1 MQVDCVSIC
10 YLPRLPSHSWKERI
24 PTVAL
29 QFTGTRCNYCL
40 DYPCILYTAL
50 RISCGLFLCTSA
62 TLAPVAPVHSDL
74 APVRQLPH
82 QVLSAPGLG
91 QPPLPNLCSL
101 LGFGTGTKLVGS
113 SQLHCPVLNYVGT
126 YLQMHGRD
134 SGINCEITGNFCTSA
149 ARKCTDFRRDFQPEH
164 TGTYLGLSGEAQ
176 HYRTRFATLFSQIH
190 VLLVH
195 QQLEYKNSEP
205 QDSGND
211 FEEFSDDSDRERLFK
226 RRQELTRHFGRR
238 NSVHFARPLLLKR
251 KRTAKSKE
259 IHKETPNA
267 SQNAKPAIAQIARE
281 EFHGDLAQVQPVP
294 ANDPVHQ
301 ATAFRDR
308 LSVQPNSASQI
319 TDMID
324 PDPTCLSFDV
334 VTQSPPPHSQHHQTP
349 IWFDGRHS
357 SDRSGQLHIMSTP
370 LWPMSNMTTSNQ
382 LTSFG
387 VGATSLV
394 GFSGSAEVF
403 QQMDPAAYL

>member
-1 MQVDCVSIC
+1 MSEPISRCTVCLATFDSRQELREHAWAFQAEIAA
-10 YLPRLPSHSWKERI
+10 LIARLQ
-24 PTVAL
+24 A
-29 QFTGTRCNYCL
+29 
-40 DYPCILYTAL
+40 
-50 RISCGLFLCTSA
+50 ISAHQRPES
-62 TLAPVAPVHSDL
+62 
-74 APVRQLPH
+74 VR
-82 QVLSAPGLG
+82 
-91 QPPLPNLCSL
+91 
-101 LGFGTGTKLVGS
+101 T
-113 SQLHCPVLNYVGT
+113 
-126 YLQMHGRD
+126 
-134 SGINCEITGNFCTSA
+134 
-149 ARKCTDFRRDFQPEH
+149 
-164 TGTYLGLSGEAQ
+164 SGETSSRSSSSIIECTVCWETFTTHEEVREHIWAFQ
-176 HYRTRFATLFSQIH
+176 TRFATLFSQIH

-195 QQLEYKNSEP
+195 QQLEYKNTEP

-211 FEEFSDDSDRERLFK
+211 FEEFSDDSDRGFSKE
-226 RRQELTRHFGRR
+226 GRNSR
-238 NSVHFARPLLLKR
+238 GTLEGVLPPDILSRSITNESQIMSVGNSVHFARPLLLKR
-251 KRTAKSKE
+251 
-259 IHKETPNA
+259 
-267 SQNAKPAIAQIARE
+267 NAKPAIAQTARE

-387 VGATSLV
+387 VRATSLV